1 MQEFIKGSVP
11 VSMVAKVYGKDQS
24 WVRAGIIAGWLPIR
38 KATRNGQLTM
48 IDIGNS
54 FGYLVKKDNSIAKF
68 TISFMN
74 IKNDKGD
81 KYG

>member
-1 MQEFIKGSVP
+1 
-11 VSMVAKVYGKDQS
+11 
-24 WVRAGIIAGWLPIR
+24 
-38 KATRNGQLTM
+38 M

-54 FGYLVKKDNSIAKF
+54 FGCLVKKDNSIAKF

-74 IKNDKGD
+74 IKNNKGD